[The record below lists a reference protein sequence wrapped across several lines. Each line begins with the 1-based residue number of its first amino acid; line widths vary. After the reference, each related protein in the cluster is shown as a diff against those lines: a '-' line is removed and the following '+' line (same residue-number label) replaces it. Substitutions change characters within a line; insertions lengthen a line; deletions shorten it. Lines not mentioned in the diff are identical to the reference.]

1 LNAHVADWFVV
12 DDRLYGGC
20 YPRELPPDV
29 DFVIDLTEEGELP
42 RYERGTVE
50 HRCMPI
56 RDFGV
61 PTYEQMRRILDAI
74 DAALGKGR
82 TVFVHCRGGIGRTGT
97 VVGCWK
103 RRHGASAEDTFAA
116 LGGRPETDEQ
126 RAMIRGW
133 R

>member
-1 LNAHVADWFVV
+1 MDYSFDSCYYEFSVGQTARMQDQWSYF
-12 DDRLYGGC
+12 RLTAGS
-20 YPRELPPDV
+20 
-29 DFVIDLTEEGELP
+29 
-42 RYERGTVE
+42 RGTVE
-50 HRCMPI
+50 HRRMPI

-74 DAALGKGR
+74 DAALAEGR

-97 VVGCWK
+97 LVGCWK
-103 RRHGASAEDTFAA
+103 RRHGAPAEDTFAA